1 MVMQQLKLNS
11 FQQYWYGKWWWRWW
25 RQLVIVV
32 CPILPHRSEERESTK
47 AISQDSSS
55 LFQPPLTPANT
66 FHLEDRERNSVFEKH
81 TLTYIYNLMTC
92 TFSTSR
98 DLQWEAGKCGYASL
112 FGSPPLSTSTGLCD
126 MCGWCLWKGFIEVRL
141 WDREYFQNFT
151 PSYLRQAASGKRHYW
166 LKNCSAWA
174 VLCVHWVVWTMQYAV
189 TSIGSSSQI
198 SLFYNWGAFHDWQK
212 GAGDC
217 LPTSAS
223 FYSIL
228 QWVVSATQMAAE
240 KKWSSSCKSFF
251 TRLPWCIRLNA
262 RRWFFPPAAI
272 SSSDAVQSH
281 AAAAEVQRSLGFC
294 TLSLVSLY

>member
-1 MVMQQLKLNS
+1 MGSGDEDDDVN
-11 FQQYWYGKWWWRWW
+11 WW
-25 RQLVIVV
+25 LLSAPFS
-32 CPILPHRSEERESTK
+32 PIDQSRESTK

-112 FGSPPLSTSTGLCD
+112 FGSPPLSISSGIGD

-174 VLCVHWVVWTMQYAV
+174 VLCVHWVVWTMQWPAPDLHLKFLYF
-189 TSIGSSSQI
+189 IMRGI
-198 SLFYNWGAFHDWQK
+198 SWLAKRGRWLSTCK
-212 GAGDC
+212 C
-217 LPTSAS
+217 LPS
-223 FYSIL
+223 FYRVL
-228 QWVVSATQMAAE
+228 QWKVSATQMAAE
-240 KKWSSSCKSFF
+240 KKSSSSCKSFF

-272 SSSDAVQSH
+272 SSDAVQSH
-281 AAAAEVQRSLGFC
+281 AAAAAVQRSLGFC
-294 TLSLVSLY
+294 T